1 MDVAE
6 LADASVTRASW
17 ARDAATIA
25 WIRRA
30 VFIEEQAVP
39 ESLEWEAID
48 PDCDWFVAR
57 VGAEAVGVARLT
69 TEGRIGRMAVLTAW
83 RGKGLGSA
91 LLRAALARARE
102 LGRTGVVLSA
112 QVRAIPFYA
121 RFGFVAEGLEYMD
134 AGIPHRK
141 MFLSW

>member
-6 LADASVTRASW
+6 LADVSVTRANW
-17 ARDAATIA
+17 ARDAAAIA
-25 WIRRA
+25 RIRRA

-48 PDCDWFVAR
+48 PDCDWFLAR
-57 VGAEAVGVARLT
+57 VGGEAVGVARLT
-69 TEGRIGRMAVLTAW
+69 PEGRIGRMAVLPAW

-102 LGRTGVVLSA
+102 LGRTRVVLSA
-112 QVRAIPFYA
+112 QVRAMPFYA
-121 RFGFVAEGLEYMD
+121 RFGFVAEGTEYMD

-141 MFLSW
+141 MLLSW